1 MSLQAQASYRVPATT
16 AQVARAIFPDGNL
29 VMRMYDEFEMLFRDP
44 AFADLYPMVGQPAAA
59 PFRLAF
65 VTLLQFMEGLTDR
78 QAAEAVRTRIDWK
91 YLLCLELAD
100 TGFDHTVLSEFRTRL
115 LTNGAESRL
124 FDAILGWA
132 QERKLLQAGGRQ
144 RTDSTHVIGAVRI
157 LTRIEVVTESLRHAL
172 LVLATEAPDW
182 LRTQISTLWVE
193 RYEARAS
200 EYRLPKSKTKRLAW
214 ANQVGLDGMALLS
227 AVYAARA
234 PLALRS
240 LPAIEILRQVWL
252 QNYTMRDGQ
261 LNYRDNDNL
270 PPAGRYL
277 SSPYDTDVRYATK
290 RTTTWTGFK
299 VHITETCDDE
309 RPNLITCVE
318 TTSATVA
325 DDAVTASVH
334 ISLAERQLLP
344 AQHIADTG
352 YVNSDLLANTW
363 QDYGLDL
370 IGPSRHDN
378 GWQAKL
384 GAGYAA
390 ADFAIDWE
398 QQRAIC
404 PMGKMSTSWSP
415 AIDHFKN
422 QVIKIKFGMTDCRLC
437 PSRSLCTNASPPR
450 RTITVRPQAQHEA
463 LLAGRQRMK
472 TKQFAAIY
480 KVRAGVEGTIAQ
492 ATRSCGI
499 RSARYIGDQRT
510 HLQHLMT
517 AAAINIVRILR
528 WLAGEPKAATRPNA
542 LALLYQPVI

>member
-1 MSLQAQASYRVPATT
+1 MSLQAQESYRVPETT
-16 AQVARAIFPDGNL
+16 AKVAKTIFPDGNL
-29 VMRMYDEFEMLFRDP
+29 VMRMYDELEMLFRDP
-44 AFADLYPMVGQPAAA
+44 VFADLYPAVGQPAAA

-78 QAAEAVRTRIDWK
+78 QAADAVRTRIDWK
-91 YLLCLELAD
+91 YLLCLELD
-100 TGFDHTVLSEFRTRL
+100 DCGFDHTVLSEFRTRL
-115 LTNGAESRL
+115 LTHEAESRL
-124 FDAILGWA
+124 LDAILAWA

-144 RTDSTHVIGAVRI
+144 RTDSTHVLGAVRI

-182 LRTQISTLWVE
+182 LRTQISTSWVE

-214 ANQVGLDGMALLS
+214 ANQVGLDGMTLLS
-227 AVYAARA
+227 AVYADAA
-234 PLALRS
+234 PSALRC
-240 LPAIEILRQVWL
+240 LPAIEILRQVWI
-252 QNYTMRDGQ
+252 QNYAMSGGQ
-261 LNYRDNDNL
+261 LSYRDNDNL
-270 PPAGRYL
+270 PPAGRYI
-277 SSPYDTDVRYATK
+277 SSPYDIDARYATK
-290 RTTTWTGFK
+290 RTTTWTGYK

-309 RPNLITCVE
+309 RPNLITNVA

-325 DDAVTASVH
+325 DDAVTESVH
-334 ISLAERQLLP
+334 SSLAERHLLP
-344 AQHIADTG
+344 AQHITDTG
-352 YVNSDLLANTW
+352 YINSDLLVSTKR
-363 QDYGLDL
+363 DFSIDL
-370 IGPSRHDN
+370 CGPSRSDN

-390 ADFAIDWE
+390 ADFTIDW
-398 QQRAIC
+398 QQQQATC
-404 PMGKMSTSWSP
+404 PMGKMSISWSP

-422 QVIKIKFGMTDCRLC
+422 HVVKIKFSMTDCQAC
-437 PSRSLCTNASPPR
+437 PSRSLCTRASPPR

-472 TKQFAAIY
+472 TEQFAATY

-492 ATRSCGI
+492 ATRSCGA
-499 RSARYIGDQRT
+499 RCARYIGDQRT

-517 AAAINIVRILR
+517 AAAINVMRILR

-542 LALLYQPVI
+542 LALLYRPAT

>member
-1 MSLQAQASYRVPATT
+1 MSLQAQASYRVPETT

-29 VMRMYDEFEMLFRDP
+29 VMRMYDELEMLFRD
-44 AFADLYPMVGQPAAA
+44 ATFADLYPMVGQPAAA

-65 VTLLQFMEGLTDR
+65 VTLLQFIEGLTDR

-115 LTNGAESRL
+115 LTHGAESRL

-193 RYEARAS
+193 RYEARTS

-214 ANQVGLDGMALLS
+214 ANQVGMDGMALLS
-227 AVYAARA
+227 AVYAAGA

-240 LPAIEILRQVWL
+240 LPAIEILRQVWI

-309 RPNLITCVE
+309 RPNLITNVE

-334 ISLAERQLLP
+334 VSLAERQLLP

-352 YVNSDLLANTW
+352 YVNSDLLVNTRR
-363 QDYGLDL
+363 DYGIDL
-370 IGPSRHDN
+370 VGPSRNDN

-390 ADFAIDWE
+390 ADFTIDWE
-398 QQRAIC
+398 HQQATC
-404 PMGKMSTSWSP
+404 PMGKTSTSWSP

-422 QVIKIKFGMTDCRLC
+422 HVVKIKFGMTDCRQC

-450 RTITVRPQAQHEA
+450 RTITVRPQAQHVA

-480 KVRAGVEGTIAQ
+480 KVRAGIEGTIAQ

-499 RSARYIGDQRT
+499 RYARYIGDQRT

-517 AAAINIVRILR
+517 VAAINIVRILR

-542 LALLYQPVI
+542 LALLYQPVT

>member
-1 MSLQAQASYRVPATT
+1 MSLQAQASYRVPETT

-29 VMRMYDEFEMLFRDP
+29 VMRMYDELEMLFRDP
-44 AFADLYPMVGQPAAA
+44 TFADLYPRVGQPAAA

-91 YLLCLELAD
+91 YLLCLELDD
-100 TGFDHTVLSEFRTRL
+100 TGFHHTVLSEYRTRL
-115 LTNGAESRL
+115 LTHQAESRL

-132 QERKLLQAGGRQ
+132 QARKLLQAGGRQ
-144 RTDSTHVIGAVRI
+144 RTDSTHVVGAVRI

-182 LRTQISTLWVE
+182 LRTQISILWVE

-200 EYRLPKSKTKRLAW
+200 VYRLPKSKTKRLAW

-227 AVYAARA
+227 VVYAAGA
-234 PLALRS
+234 PLALRG
-240 LPAIEILRQVWL
+240 LPALETLRQIWI
-252 QNYTMRDGQ
+252 QNYTMHDGQ

-290 RTTTWTGFK
+290 RTTTWSGFK
-299 VHITETCDDE
+299 VHITESCDDE
-309 RPNLITCVE
+309 RPNLITNVE

-325 DDAVTASVH
+325 DDAVTVSVH
-334 ISLAERQLLP
+334 VSLAERQLLP

-352 YVNSDLLANTW
+352 YVNSELLVSTRR
-363 QDYGLDL
+363 DYGIELF
-370 IGPSRHDN
+370 GPSRHDN

-390 ADFAIDWE
+390 ADFTIDWE
-398 QQRAIC
+398 QQRATC
-404 PMGKMSTSWSP
+404 PMGKTSTSWSP

-499 RSARYIGDQRT
+499 RYARYIGGQRT

-542 LALLYQPVI
+542 LALLYQPVT